1 MRFKALIC
9 FLLLLTALL
18 SGCCQEVPCQVV
30 ATTLPVYQFT
40 SALCEGTDISVTQL
54 ITQQVSCLHDYSLNV
69 SQVRTLEAAQVVVIS
84 GGGLE
89 EFMEDVLASA
99 SYIIDSSRGVPV
111 LKCEEAMHQED
122 DHQEHHH
129 HEQDAH
135 IWLSPANARIMARNI
150 AAGLAQTY
158 PQYQVRIQVNL
169 ERLEQQLQDLDN
181 YGHNRLKDL
190 SCRELITFH
199 DGFGYFADAFD
210 LSILEAIEEESGR
223 EASAQELKNMIGL
236 VREHQLPAVF
246 TEVCGSVSAADI
258 IAAETGAKVYSL
270 DMAMSDGDYFS
281 SMYHNI
287 DTVRE
292 AMK

>member
-99 SYIIDSSRGVPV
+99 SYIIDSSRGVSV

-135 IWLSPANARIMARNI
+135 IWLSPANAKIMARNI

-169 ERLEQQLQDLDN
+169 ERLEQQLQDLDD

>member
-122 DHQEHHH
+122 DHEEHHH

-135 IWLSPANARIMARNI
+135 IWLSPANAKIMARNI

-169 ERLEQQLQDLDN
+169 ERLEQQLQELED

>member
-135 IWLSPANARIMARNI
+135 IWLSPANAKIMARNI

-169 ERLEQQLQDLDN
+169 ERLEQQLQDLDD